1 MNKES
6 CNQEK
11 ISEKTSQELL
21 TRIEATKSLVFGL
34 LTACEALSN
43 DQNFE
48 SEDISQDNSITPAG
62 NLFIVDKTIL
72 LATFGNCLSE
82 EFGNLIHYLKELKTF
97 RDLN

>member
-1 MNKES
+1 MNKGS

-21 TRIEATKSLVFGL
+21 IRIEATKSLVFGL
-34 LTACEALSN
+34 LTSLEALSN
-43 DQNFE
+43 DPNFE
-48 SEDISQDNSITPAG
+48 GEENPQDDSIIPAG
-62 NLFIVDKTIL
+62 SLFIVDKTIL

-82 EFGNLIHYLKELKTF
+82 EFGNLIHYLRELKTF